1 LTVTPRGEWAVR
13 LNSIPFAAPA
23 KLRALFG
30 QLGPEGLSSSGDAD
44 WAATAGL
51 SVSVAAR
58 WRSQARAC
66 DAEGE
71 ARRLEALG
79 GRILV
84 HGEPG
89 YPSLL
94 ASVADAPL
102 MLSVSGRLADL
113 PGVAVVGSRVPTAYG
128 RRVAK
133 SLAGGAARRGVVVV
147 SGLAR
152 GVDAVAHEAALDAGG
167 VTWAVLGSG
176 LGDVYPP
183 ENRDLARRII
193 DEGGC
198 VISEYPCATAPAPGL
213 FPRRNRIVAALS
225 WATVV
230 VEGRAASGS
239 LLTAKNA
246 LEYGREVLAVPG
258 PIDSPLSEAPHR
270 LIRDGARPV
279 FSVDEIMAA
288 IPDGLNLRPAP
299 QRRVRAAPAL
309 DGDESRILDVLGGE
323 SLSLEELGGKTGLD
337 MSRLSLIMFG
347 LEIKELVTSAPGQRY
362 GKKDH

>member
-1 LTVTPRGEWAVR
+1 MTLTPRGEWAVR
-13 LNSIPFAAPA
+13 LNSVPFAAPA
-23 KLRALFG
+23 KLRALLDG
-30 QLGPEGLSSSGDAD
+30 LGPERLPASGDAD
-44 WAATAGL
+44 WAAATGL
-51 SVSVAAR
+51 SVEVASR
-58 WRSQARAC
+58 WRRSALSC

-71 ARRLEALG
+71 IRRVEALG

-84 HGEPG
+84 SGEPG
-89 YPSLL
+89 YPAQL

-102 MLSVSGRLADL
+102 MISVAGRLDDI

-133 SLAGGAARRGVVVV
+133 SLAGGAARRGAAVV

-176 LGDVYPP
+176 LGEVYPP
-183 ENRDLARRII
+183 ENRDLARRIV

-198 VISEYPCATAPAPGL
+198 VLSEYPCVTAPAPGL

-230 VEGRAASGS
+230 VEGRASSGS

-270 LIRDGARPV
+270 LIREGARPV
-279 FSVDEIMAA
+279 FSVEEVMAS
-288 IPDGLNLRPAP
+288 IPVGLNLPPAPLRRVRPAP
-299 QRRVRAAPAL
+299 AL
-309 DGDESRILDVLGGE
+309 EGDEARILGILGSE
-323 SLSLEELGGKTGLD
+323 TLSLEELGGMTGLD

-362 GKKDH
+362 GKKNH

>member
-1 LTVTPRGEWAVR
+1 MTCPPRREWAVR
-13 LNSIPFAAPA
+13 LNSIAFAAPA
-23 KLRALFG
+23 RLRALLDG
-30 QLGPEGLSSSGDAD
+30 LGPEGLSACGDAE
-44 WAATAGL
+44 WSRAAGL
-51 SVSVAAR
+51 AVEVASR
-58 WRSQARAC
+58 WRRQALSC

-71 ARRLEALG
+71 FRRAASLG

-89 YPSLL
+89 YPAQL
-94 ASVADAPL
+94 AAAADAPL
-102 MLSVSGRLADL
+102 TLCVQGRLDDI
-113 PGVAVVGSRVPTAYG
+113 PGVAVVGSRAPTAYG
-128 RRVAK
+128 RRVAR
-133 SLAGGAARRGVVVV
+133 SLAGAAARRGAAVV

-152 GVDAVAHEAALDAGG
+152 GIDAVAHEAALDAGG
-167 VTWAVLGSG
+167 ATWAVLGSG

-183 ENRDLARRII
+183 ENRDLARRIV
-193 DEGGC
+193 DGGGC
-198 VISEYPCATAPAPGL
+198 VLSEYPCATPPAPGL
-213 FPRRNRIVAALS
+213 FPRRNRIVAALC

-246 LEYGREVLAVPG
+246 LEYGREVMAVPG

-270 LIRDGARPV
+270 LIREGSRPV
-279 FSVDEIMAA
+279 FSVEDIMSA
-288 IPDGLNLRPAP
+288 IPPGLSLRPAAIRP
-299 QRRVRAAPAL
+299 AREAPAL
-309 DGDESRILDVLGGE
+309 DGDESRVLGVLGGE

-347 LEIKELVTSAPGQRY
+347 LEIKDLVTSSPGQRY

>member
-1 LTVTPRGEWAVR
+1 MR
-13 LNSIPFAAPA
+13 LNCIPFAPSA
-23 KLRALFG
+23 KLRALLEG
-30 QLGPEGLSSSGDAD
+30 LGPEGLSASGDAD
-44 WAATAGL
+44 WAETAGL
-51 SVSVAAR
+51 SVEVVGR
-58 WRSQARAC
+58 WRRQALAC

-71 ARRLEALG
+71 VRRVEALG

-89 YPSLL
+89 YPVLL

-102 MLSVSGRLADL
+102 LLCVQGRLDDF

-133 SLAGGAARRGVVVV
+133 SLAGGVARRGAAVV

-183 ENRDLARRII
+183 ENGDLARRIA

-198 VISEYPCATAPAPGL
+198 VLSEYPCVTAPAPGL

-230 VEGRAASGS
+230 VEGRAGSGS

-246 LEYGREVLAVPG
+246 LDYGREVLAVPG

-279 FSVDEIMAA
+279 FSVEEILAA
-288 IPDGLNLRPAP
+288 IPSGLHLRPAP
-299 QRRVRAAPAL
+299 LRRVREAPEL
-309 DGDESRILDVLGGE
+309 EGDEACILDVMGSE
-323 SLSLEELGGKTGLD
+323 TLSLEELGGKTGLD
-337 MSRLSLIMFG
+337 ISRLSLIMFG
-347 LEIKELVTSAPGQRY
+347 LEIKELVTSSPGQRY
-362 GKKDH
+362 GKKNL

>member
-1 LTVTPRGEWAVR
+1 MTVTSRGEWTVR
-13 LNSIPFAAPA
+13 LNAVPFAPSA
-23 KLRALFG
+23 KARALLDG
-30 QLGPEGLSSSGDAD
+30 LGPEGLSVSGDAE
-44 WAATAGL
+44 WARVAGL
-51 SVSVAAR
+51 PLEAAGR
-58 WRSQARAC
+58 WRRQAGAC
-66 DAEGE
+66 DVEGE
-71 ARRLEALG
+71 VRRVESLG
-79 GRILV
+79 GRVLF

-89 YPSLL
+89 YPAPL

-102 MLSVSGRLADL
+102 MISALGRLEDL
-113 PGVAVVGSRVPTAYG
+113 PAVAVVGSRVPTAYG
-128 RRVAK
+128 RRMAR
-133 SLAGGAARRGVVVV
+133 SLAAAAARRGVAVV

-167 VTWAVLGSG
+167 TTWAVLGSG
-176 LGDVYPP
+176 LGEVYPP
-183 ENRDLARRII
+183 ENRDLARRIA

-198 VISEYPCATAPAPGL
+198 VLSEYPCATTPAPGL

-246 LEYGREVLAVPG
+246 LEYGRDVLAVPG

-270 LIRDGARPV
+270 LIREGARPV
-279 FSVDEIMAA
+279 FSIEEVLAS
-288 IPDGLNLRPAP
+288 IPSGLSLPPASM
-299 QRRVRAAPAL
+299 RRVRATPAL
-309 DGDESRILDVLGGE
+309 DREESRILDVLGGE
-323 SLSLEELGGKTGLD
+323 SLSLEELGDKTGLD

-347 LEIKELVTSAPGQRY
+347 LEIKDLVISAPGQRY

>member
-1 LTVTPRGEWAVR
+1 MTVTPRGEWAVR
-13 LNSIPFAAPA
+13 LNSIPFAASA
-23 KLRALFG
+23 KLRVLWDG
-30 QLGPEGLSSSGDAD
+30 LGPEGLSASGDAD
-44 WAATAGL
+44 WAAAAGL
-51 SVSVAAR
+51 SSDVAAR
-58 WRSQARAC
+58 WRRQALAC

-71 ARRLEALG
+71 VRRLESLG
-79 GRILV
+79 GRVLV

-102 MLSVSGRLADL
+102 MLSAQGRLDSL

-133 SLAGGAARRGVVVV
+133 SLAGGAARRGAAVV

-167 VTWAVLGSG
+167 ATWAVLGSG
-176 LGDVYPP
+176 LGEVYPP
-183 ENRDLARRII
+183 ENRDLARRIV

-198 VISEYPCATAPAPGL
+198 VLSEYPCATMPAPGL

-230 VEGRAASGS
+230 VEGRAVSGS

-258 PIDSPLSEAPHR
+258 PIDSPMSEAPHR

-279 FSVDEIMAA
+279 FSVEDVLAA
-288 IPDGLNLRPAP
+288 IPSGHILLPAP
-299 QRRVRAAPAL
+299 LRRVREAPELEGEEA
-309 DGDESRILDVLGGE
+309 RILGVLGSE
-323 SLSLEELGGKTGLD
+323 MYSLEELGGMTGLD

-362 GKKDH
+362 GKKNL